1 MTLLPESQLDRF
13 STVLTLGYPAPDA
26 ELDLLA
32 RGGQQMTDPS
42 TVLVTM
48 ESLGTIQRAVSD
60 IHCEPDVLNY
70 LYAVI
75 ESTRQHARI
84 QLGASP
90 RAALSLLRLARAHA
104 FLNGRAYVLPDD
116 VKELAVPSL
125 AHRIRLR
132 NSSEDGES
140 SALLVRSILAD
151 VNVPV

>member
-1 MTLLPESQLDRF
+1 
-13 STVLTLGYPAPDA
+13 
-26 ELDLLA
+26 
-32 RGGQQMTDPS
+32 
-42 TVLVTM
+42 M